1 MPRVISPPRRQ
12 VCGNFGRRHPDA
24 SHHHHSSFR
33 RSAGRSTGCGRA
45 ALAIRTTL
53 ELGIEFGVLQTG
65 ADLLSGKPAKST
77 TAPCSSRAARVDRDG
92 VLGAT
97 RSFNVPG
104 NHTARGAAA
113 LHRPRAPSA
122 ARSSLWWQI
131 SGCTLAA
138 DQPPYVIRRICG
150 RPADTR
156 RVRGVLARARP
167 LPRPRAPPV
176 RRARRLR
183 IDSSAGSSKHAP
195 NMQNYAAPSR
205 RPRSSS
211 LRAGAAAFEP
221 GVLVHVAAGPAT
233 AIATTAATLATQSC
247 SARLD
252 GQ

>member
-113 LHRPRAPSA
+113 LGARGAASGGKSQA
-122 ARSSLWWQI
+122 ARSLLI
-131 SGCTLAA
+131 SPHTSSGGYAAGPPTPGVCEAFSPALALSRA
-138 DQPPYVIRRICG
+138 PEPHPSVALAVYGSTALQVPPNMLQTCRTMRRRLG
-150 RPADTR
+150 D
-156 RVRGVLARARP
+156 LAR
-167 LPRPRAPPV
+167 PRCERAPP
-176 RRARRLR
+176 
-183 IDSSAGSSKHAP
+183 
-195 NMQNYAAPSR
+195 
-205 RPRSSS
+205 RSS
-211 LRAGAAAFEP
+211 RACSYTF
-221 GVLVHVAAGPAT
+221 VHVAAGPAT